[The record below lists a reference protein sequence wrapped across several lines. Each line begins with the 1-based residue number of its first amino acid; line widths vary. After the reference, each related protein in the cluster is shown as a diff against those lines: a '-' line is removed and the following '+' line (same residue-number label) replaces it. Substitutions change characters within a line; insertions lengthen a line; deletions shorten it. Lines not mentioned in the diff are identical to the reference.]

1 MTSYRSDFI
10 SCDFDFDAPGKH
22 YGSVHLDYSND
33 AGVSRVFPIPI
44 ISINNSDG
52 PTALLTAGNHGNED
66 EGQLILRRLIEELSP
81 EDIQGRIIVL
91 PALNYPAVRANTR
104 TSPLDQGNLNRC
116 FPANEVTGPTDA
128 IARFAVDVLLP
139 LADAGVDLHA
149 GGASAKYVNT
159 TFLCTC
165 EDKTV
170 FRKSF
175 DLAKAFNAPYMYVVD
190 GKGSPT
196 GFDPAAHAAKV
207 PFISTELGGGYI
219 DPGAVKVG
227 YGGVR
232 NVLAHLGIIAISEPS
247 TGSDEITYLDARK
260 SESVVYAPYEG
271 LFESYIDVGE
281 EVEAGQTAGVLY
293 SLDEVDRT
301 PTVLKFPASGIVC
314 AKHVSAR
321 VVSGTRA
328 YITVKAVTEETMLA
342 PMSSV

>member
-1 MTSYRSDFI
+1 M
-10 SCDFDFDAPGKH
+10 
-22 YGSVHLDYSND
+22 
-33 AGVSRVFPIPI
+33 
-44 ISINNSDG
+44 
-52 PTALLTAGNHGNED
+52 
-66 EGQLILRRLIEELSP
+66 
-81 EDIQGRIIVL
+81 
-91 PALNYPAVRANTR
+91 
-104 TSPLDQGNLNRC
+104 
-116 FPANEVTGPTDA
+116 
-128 IARFAVDVLLP
+128 
-139 LADAGVDLHA
+139 
-149 GGASAKYVNT
+149 
-159 TFLCTC
+159 
-165 EDKTV
+165 
-170 FRKSF
+170 
-175 DLAKAFNAPYMYVVD
+175 
-190 GKGSPT
+190 
-196 GFDPAAHAAKV
+196 
-207 PFISTELGGGYI
+207 
-219 DPGAVKVG
+219 
-227 YGGVR
+227 R